1 MIWSGSLLLAALV
14 AASDSVP
21 DAIAGRVRQALAADW
36 NVAAERVVLSWG
48 RVSARAALPDSAS
61 VRVLGAGR
69 DGRYVVAIRSG
80 TGETAVSVRAG
91 VADTVWVVTRPV
103 STGQRLD
110 EGDLAREQRT
120 VWGPPAPEAPPSP
133 IGWET
138 RRNLAAGDPAE
149 GPNVAEP
156 PVIEPGDRVDFVW
169 EQDGFRIVREAV
181 ASTRARRG
189 ERVIGRDSE
198 GRQQLTGTATG
209 PGTARLEGKG
219 RR

>member
-14 AASDSVP
+14 ATGDSVP
-21 DAIAGRVRQALAADW
+21 GAIAGRVREALAADW
-36 NVAAERVVLSWG
+36 KVAAERVVLSWS
-48 RVSARAALPDSAS
+48 RVSTRAALPDSGS
-61 VRVLGAGR
+61 VRVLGSGR
-69 DGRYVVAIRSG
+69 EGRYVVAIRSPA
-80 TGETAVSVRAG
+80 GETAVSVRAG
-91 VADTVWVVTRPV
+91 LADSVWVVTRPV
-103 STGQRLD
+103 PTGQRLD
-110 EGDLAREQRT
+110 RGDLALEQRT
-120 VWGPPAPEAPPSP
+120 VWGPPAPEMPEAP

-138 RRNLAAGDPAE
+138 RRNLAAGDLAN

-156 PVIEPGDRVDFVW
+156 PVIEPGDRIAFVW

-181 ASTRARRG
+181 AASRARRG
-189 ERVIGRDSE
+189 ERVIGRDTE